1 MTEIQRASLPHS
13 LCGRDILGA
22 SKTGSGK
29 TLAFVI
35 PVLEK
40 LNRLRWGPEDG
51 VGSIIISPTREL
63 AIQLFNVLNSVGRY
77 HGFSAGLLIG
87 GHKDVDTEKECVNEL
102 NILVCTPGQLLQH
115 TDETL
120 NFECLQLQVLVLD
133 EADQILKRRDL
144 ARLSL
149 KDPEYL
155 SVHEESLT
163 ATPNLLHQSAIIVP
177 LEQKLDVL
185 WSFIKAHLN
194 SRILVFLTTRK
205 QVNFVF
211 EAFKKLRPGIPLK
224 CLHGKMN
231 QEKRLG
237 TYSQFCG
244 THAVLFSTNVS
255 ARGLDFEKAV
265 DWVVQVDCPSDV
277 ASYIHRIGRTARY
290 NTRGRSLLF
299 LGPSE
304 EKMLDKLRDAKVPL
318 KLDKVKNLSET
329 IIALYFG
336 IGRESI
342 AAEGWGRV
350 VGHLSPITTEF
361 VNCGIDNWQWIWSGS
376 HFPARGFMCTRH
388 IHNQVQAK
396 RMQPVSALLAAL
408 LVKFPDLQHLAR
420 RAFITYIRAVHKE
433 KDKEVFD
440 VTRLPIDE
448 FSALLGLPMTPHIR
462 FLKRKNEVKNVSKVA
477 IRLELDNSVIPSLPK
492 IPTQADDEMKEV
504 ESPEDLQTKDSSLD
518 RKQGMTT
525 IEALTYCDFPLENF
539 GRQNCNWP
547 ATRIL
552 KKKKLKINVHR
563 PVGARVVFDEEGN
576 ALPPLATLADTRSD
590 IGSSR
595 IDVEKVHGWYDKVK
609 EKLKEEDE
617 VDKVHARQLRKEKRM
632 KEKMKW
638 KRGRSEED
646 EEEPSESDGEAADM
660 GGSKKKSKTY
670 FDTDSDGKEQVKR
683 SKVDINTDAISLE
696 EQEALALKLLDSMHR

>member
-318 KLDKVKNLSET
+318 KLDKV
-329 IIALYFG
+329 
-336 IGRESI
+336 
-342 AAEGWGRV
+342 
-350 VGHLSPITTEF
+350 
-361 VNCGIDNWQWIWSGS
+361 
-376 HFPARGFMCTRH
+376 
-388 IHNQVQAK
+388 QAK

>member
-1 MTEIQRASLPHS
+1 MTEIERASLPHS
-13 LCGRDILGA
+13 LRGRDILGA

-35 PVLEK
+35 PVLEM

-51 VGSIIISPTREL
+51 VGSIVISPTCEL
-63 AIQLFNVLNSVGRY
+63 AVQLFNVLNSVGRY

-87 GHKDVDTEKECVNEL
+87 GCKDVDTEKEHVNEL
-102 NILVCTPGQLLQH
+102 NILVCTPGRLLQH
-115 TDETL
+115 MDETP
-120 NFECLQLQVLVLD
+120 NFECSQLQVLVLD
-133 EADQILKRRDL
+133 EADQILKGGF
-144 ARLSL
+144 
-149 KDPEYL
+149 
-155 SVHEESLT
+155 EETL
-163 ATPNLLHQSAIIVP
+163 NAIVSNCQGIGKHYCF
-177 LEQKLDVL
+177 QQHKQNVL

-194 SRILVFLTTRK
+194 SRILVFLTTHK

-211 EAFKKLRPGIPLK
+211 EAFKKVRPGIPLK

-244 THAVLFSTNVS
+244 TRAVLFSTNVS

-265 DWVVQVDCPSDV
+265 DWVVQADCPSDV
-277 ASYIHRIGRTARY
+277 ASYIHRVGRTARVKCQFMTMY
-290 NTRGRSLLF
+290 GNLFNPSSCCPTWSQSDYSSCDEWGLFWALSRNLLQ
-299 LGPSE
+299 
-304 EKMLDKLRDAKVPL
+304 L
-318 KLDKVKNLSET
+318 K
-329 IIALYFG
+329 
-336 IGRESI
+336 
-342 AAEGWGRV
+342 
-350 VGHLSPITTEF
+350 
-361 VNCGIDNWQWIWSGS
+361 
-376 HFPARGFMCTRH
+376 
-388 IHNQVQAK
+388 VQAK

-408 LVKFPDLQHLAR
+408 LVEFPDLQHLAQ

-448 FSALLGLPMTPHIR
+448 FSASLGLPMTPHIP
-462 FLKRKNEVKNVSKVA
+462 FLKRKNEGKNVSKVA
-477 IRLELDNSVIPSLPK
+477 IGLELDNFVIPSLPEM
-492 IPTQADDEMKEV
+492 PTQADDEMKEV

-525 IEALTYCDFPLENF
+525 IEALT
-539 GRQNCNWP
+539 P

-552 KKKKLKINVHR
+552 KQKKLKINVHR
-563 PVGARVVFDEEGN
+563 PVGTRVVFNEEGN
-576 ALPPLATLADTRSD
+576 ALPPLVTLADTRSD
-590 IGSSR
+590 IGSPR
-595 IDVEKVHGWYDKVK
+595 IDVEKVHGWYEKVK

-646 EEEPSESDGEAADM
+646 EEEPSDSDGEAADM
-660 GGSKKKSKTY
+660 GGSNKKSKIC
-670 FDTDSDGKEQVKR
+670 FDTDSDGENRLRGVKWISTLMLSLSR
-683 SKVDINTDAISLE
+683 SK
-696 EQEALALKLLDSMHR
+696 KLWL